1 MCINQE
7 IQLVLRMPNILAG
20 LSAVSVR
27 LPLLVLTIWQF
38 CRGAYSPA
46 CVAQDLYI
54 GAGAL
59 SKNSKFALALIDS
72 SQGCLVLYKY
82 FLRDH
87 EGTQS
92 VTPFHVTH
100 LNTSKKYQSSKKA
113 QRIFVKCFQFFFIS
127 FVFFLI

>member
-1 MCINQE
+1 MCCHSFWC
-7 IQLVLRMPNILAG
+7 VG

-38 CRGAYSPA
+38 CRGADLPA
-46 CVAQDLYI
+46 CVAEDLYIGAI

-59 SKNSKFALALIDS
+59 SKNCKFALALIGS

-92 VTPFHVTH
+92 VSPFHVPH
-100 LNTSKKYQSSKKA
+100 LNTLKNTNRLGKLSVFCEVLSS
-113 QRIFVKCFQFFFIS
+113 FFNL
-127 FVFFLI
+127 FVFFNLICCF